1 MKELISPVVRAVLQV
16 VSGYLISKGLL
27 SHAESGP
34 VTEAVAGA
42 VIAVFSVVWSS
53 VEKKRL
59 KAGQEPPV
67 PPVTGL
73 LLLLIPLLAFAPV
86 GCAIKQPPERIAI
99 NAASSVILT
108 ADSAI
113 TAWADYVV
121 RRKGEI
127 SKLKQTDVGAAMDAS
142 NELLRQEGRVAKAYY
157 EYQAATKAAIDLAVV
172 AANAKKAAADKG
184 APAPDFSAKF
194 AELSSSVAA
203 ASAQLVS
210 TVSTFTKK

>member
-16 VSGYLISKGLL
+16 ASGYLISKGLL

-73 LLLLIPLLAFAPV
+73 LLLLIPLLALAPV
-86 GCAIKQPPERIAI
+86 GCAVKKSPERIAI
-99 NAASSVILT
+99 TATASVIKT
-108 ADSAI
+108 ADGAI
-113 TAWADYVV
+113 TAWADHVV
-121 RRKGEI
+121 RRKAEI
-127 SKLKQTDVGAAMDAS
+127 KALKATDPGASMDAAS
-142 NELLRQEGRVAKAYY
+142 ELLRNEGRVSNAYY
-157 EYQAATKAAIDLAVV
+157 KYQEAAKAAIAI
-172 AANAKKAAADKG
+172 G
-184 APAPDFSAKF
+184 A
-194 AELSSSVAA
+194 SSSSPAAVSEKLSA
-203 ASAQLVS
+203 ASAELIALVINLTAS
-210 TVSTFTKK
+210 K